1 MGEVVITFRIP
12 KEVEVKIKEEIE
24 RLKARANVDEAL
36 KKARGSLKT
45 AKSWE
50 ELEAELYDEL
60 VP

>member
-1 MGEVVITFRIP
+1 MAEVVITFKVP
-12 KEVEVKIKEEIE
+12 KEVEMKIREEIE
-24 RLKARANVDEAL
+24 RLKARINVDEAL

-60 VP
+60 IP